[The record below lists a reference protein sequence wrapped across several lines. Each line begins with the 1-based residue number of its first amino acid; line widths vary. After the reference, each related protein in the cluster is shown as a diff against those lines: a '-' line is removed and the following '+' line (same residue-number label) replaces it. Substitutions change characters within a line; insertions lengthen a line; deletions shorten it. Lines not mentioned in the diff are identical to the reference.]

1 MYKGLANAYQ
11 ATPIVQEQMNP
22 RKKKNLVLD
31 KYLKTFND
39 Y

>member
-22 RKKKNLVLD
+22 RKEKII
-31 KYLKTFND
+31 KY
-39 Y
+39 